1 MIFLLENDQ
10 NKINEQEMGDFD
22 DIDKDKKSQKSL
34 ANDIKENFQ
43 K

>member
-22 DIDKDKKSQKSL
+22 DIDKDKKS
-34 ANDIKENFQ
+34 
-43 K
+43 